1 MRILFSVFTLMADTL
16 AQVKGGVKF
25 YRKSIKEEHIAVI
38 QEPSSKYLGHVT
50 PNSGSAQDEC
60 NALYDFATKELNG
73 GLSELL
79 VAGADGTNVNTGW
92 KGGVIW
98 KLDEKHEKPMQWVI
112 CLLHFNE
119 LPFCSLFQF
128 VDGPSLGPSTFTGP
142 IGSKLQS
149 VKISLLLSIRQFNVT
164 YRT

>member
-60 NALYDFATKELNG
+60 NALYDFAAKELND

-92 KGGVIW
+92 KGGVIR
-98 KLDEKHEKPMQWVI
+98 KLEEKLEIKPSTSMS
-112 CLLHFNE
+112 
-119 LPFCSLFQF
+119 SLFGAF
-128 VDGPSLGPSTFTGP
+128 FSSWMVLNSLGPSTFTGP
-142 IGSKLQS
+142 I
-149 VKISLLLSIRQFNVT
+149 
-164 YRT
+164 